1 MTATVDTASR
11 DRAANAAAVGHP
23 TTDDAASDEAVFKTA
38 VPGTS
43 VSTGAG
49 SGNTALKSKGARD
62 GEASLSTLVTAAT
75 KDLSTLVRE
84 EIALAK
90 AEVKRDAKQA
100 ATGGGLFG
108 VAGLFGLFALIMLS
122 FAAAYGINAT
132 GLSLAWS
139 WLIVGGAYLLI
150 TAVCAGIGALRM
162 KSLRIAEATKRTTG
176 ESIAALKRAA
186 R

>member
-11 DRAANAAAVGHP
+11 ARTVNGAAGVP
-23 TTDDAASDEAVFKTA
+23 TTGGAVSNTTASGTPVSADA
-38 VPGTS
+38 
-43 VSTGAG
+43 VSGD
-49 SGNTALKSKGARD
+49 TALKSKGARD
-62 GEASLSTLVTAAT
+62 GEPKLSALVTAAT
-75 KDLSTLVRE
+75 KDLSALVRE
-84 EIALAK
+84 EVALAK
-90 AEVKRDAKQA
+90 AEVRHDVKQA

-108 VAGLFGLFALIMLS
+108 AAGLFAVFALMLLS

-150 TAVCAGIGALRM
+150 ALACAGIGALRL

>member
-1 MTATVDTASR
+1 MTANADTTTNSSAPHSVGA
-11 DRAANAAAVGHP
+11 DGVGAN
-23 TTDDAASDEAVFKTA
+23 
-38 VPGTS
+38 
-43 VSTGAG
+43 
-49 SGNTALKSKGARD
+49 
-62 GEASLSTLVTAAT
+62 GEAKLSTLVTTAT

-90 AEVKRDAKQA
+90 AEVKHDVKQA

-108 VAGLFGLFALIMLS
+108 AAGFCAVFALLLLS
-122 FAAAYGINAT
+122 YAAAYGIHAT

-150 TAVCAGIGALRM
+150 ALLCAGIGMMRL
-162 KSLRIAEATKRTTG
+162 KTLRIAEATKRTTG
-176 ESIAALKRAA
+176 ESIATLKRAA

>member
-1 MTATVDTASR
+1 MTANADTTTNGTAPHSVGTTKAGL
-11 DRAANAAAVGHP
+11 DAAGANA
-23 TTDDAASDEAVFKTA
+23 TWT
-38 VPGTS
+38 
-43 VSTGAG
+43 
-49 SGNTALKSKGARD
+49 N
-62 GEASLSTLVTAAT
+62 GEAKLSALVTTAT

-90 AEVKRDAKQA
+90 AEARHDMKQA

-108 VAGLFGLFALIMLS
+108 VAGFCGLFALLLLS
-122 FAAAYGINAT
+122 YAAAYGIHAT

-139 WLIVGGAYLLI
+139 WLIVGGAYQLIALLS
-150 TAVCAGIGALRM
+150 AGVGMMRL

-176 ESIAALKRAA
+176 ESIATLKRAA

>member
-1 MTATVDTASR
+1 MTANADTTTNGSAPHSVGA
-11 DRAANAAAVGHP
+11 DVVGAN
-23 TTDDAASDEAVFKTA
+23 
-38 VPGTS
+38 
-43 VSTGAG
+43 
-49 SGNTALKSKGARD
+49 
-62 GEASLSTLVTAAT
+62 GEAKLSALVTTAT

-90 AEVKRDAKQA
+90 AEVKHDVKQA

-108 VAGLFGLFALIMLS
+108 AAGFCAVFALLLLS
-122 FAAAYGINAT
+122 YAAAYGIHAT

-150 TAVCAGIGALRM
+150 ALLCAGIGMMRL
-162 KSLRIAEATKRTTG
+162 KTLRIAEATKRTTG
-176 ESIAALKRAA
+176 ESIATLKRAA